1 MASSTFQRLDCH
13 FVDDAACVEYG
24 SESLGIR
31 SAAASVCGGRDYNE
45 DRVYRCDRS
54 QVYLVADGMG
64 GHHGGAMAS
73 QIAVETIPSVW
84 RNSVFEHTLTYSG
97 IQAAYGNSLD
107 WAVGEM
113 SAVARKHCQYE
124 QMGCTLAAAF
134 VYSGRMYYGNIGD
147 CRVYLLQRNKLMRLT
162 KDETLVQNMVDAG
175 IISADEARSHR
186 WRHIVTNGISV
197 QGFKHSPRLRS
208 AQIAEGDLVMLTSD
222 GLTDE
227 LTDDEIEQIM
237 RSCSDP
243 QACVDQLI
251 MAAIDREARDNVSCV
266 VFQT

>member
-1 MASSTFQRLDCH
+1 MVSSTFQRLDSH
-13 FVDDAACVEYG
+13 SGDAAAG
-24 SESLGIR
+24 IRHGGATLGIR

-45 DRVYRCDRS
+45 DRIYRCDRS

-73 QIAVETIPSVW
+73 QIAVETVPSVW
-84 RNSVFEHTLTYSG
+84 RNSVFENALTYSG

-113 SAVARKHCQYE
+113 SAVARKHCDYE

-134 VYSGRMYYGNIGD
+134 VYYGRMYYGTIGD
-147 CRVYLLQRNKLMRLT
+147 CRIYLVHQDKLTRLT
-162 KDETLVQNMVDAG
+162 KDETLVQGMVDAG
-175 IISADEARSHR
+175 IITANEARTHR
-186 WRHIVTNGISV
+186 WRHIVTNGISP
-197 QGFKHSPRLRS
+197 QGFKNTPRLRS
-208 AQIAEGDLVMLTSD
+208 AQVAEGDFVMLTSD

-227 LTDDEIEQIM
+227 LTDDEIEQVM
-237 RSCSDP
+237 KACSDP
-243 QACVDQLI
+243 QECVDQLI
-251 MAAIDREARDNVSCV
+251 KAAIDREARDNVSCV